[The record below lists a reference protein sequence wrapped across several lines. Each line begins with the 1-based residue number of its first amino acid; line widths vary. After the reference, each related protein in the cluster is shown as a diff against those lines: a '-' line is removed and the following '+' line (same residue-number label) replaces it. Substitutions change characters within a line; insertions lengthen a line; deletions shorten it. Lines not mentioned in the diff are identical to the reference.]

1 MRIDI
6 AARFHEP
13 PVIKIAL
20 TIVGTKSRKV
30 EDRRGDG
37 GGEGKMDRKRW
48 KGEELMNE
56 VGAGYGEKGRAKKNG
71 RECEKKAGGKHR
83 NSENVNF
90 YFDFESNIF
99 PNLCLLSVNSKC
111 INRANSFTLDGREL
125 SYVRWQKL
133 LSRNLQLKISLL
145 NTVYTW
151 CNHPKQFIL

>member
-1 MRIDI
+1 M
-6 AARFHEP
+6 
-13 PVIKIAL
+13 
-20 TIVGTKSRKV
+20 GTKSRKV

-99 PNLCLLSVNSKC
+99 PNLRLLSVNSKC

>member
-1 MRIDI
+1 
-6 AARFHEP
+6 
-13 PVIKIAL
+13 
-20 TIVGTKSRKV
+20 
-30 EDRRGDG
+30 
-37 GGEGKMDRKRW
+37 MDRKQW

-99 PNLCLLSVNSKC
+99 PNLRLLSVNSKC

-151 CNHPKQFIL
+151 RNHPKQFIL